1 MRDEAIRRRLEAA
14 DDDSESEDEDDEDG
28 DTRMGDEEGSSQ
40 DHYLVPATGAR
51 VTRSNAKSLLFHYC
65 NKLPSDKWVFL
76 NASLSYVLC
85 HNGYLKQ
92 LAVISRYL

>member
-14 DDDSESEDEDDEDG
+14 DDDSDSEDDDEEDG
-28 DTRMGDEEGSSQ
+28 DTEMVEGGESSK

-65 NKLPSDKWVFL
+65 NKLPSDKWVFHTPWRI
-76 NASLSYVLC
+76 V
-85 HNGYLKQ
+85 
-92 LAVISRYL
+92 VT